1 MRLGGFL
8 LRFLVAAVLI
18 LATYNPEGYSYYH
31 WIRQGGPMTPLKA
44 FAGVCL
50 AIAWVFLLRAT
61 MRSLHIVGT
70 ILAAAF
76 FGTLVWLLITWLHV
90 NAQGRAL
97 VYLVLLCVAAVIAT
111 GSAWSLF
118 RRKVTGQVDVDEP
131 ER

>member
-1 MRLGGFL
+1 MRFGGFL
-8 LRFLVAAVLI
+8 LRFVVAAILI
-18 LATYNPEGYSYYH
+18 LATYNPEGYSYFH
-31 WIRQGGPMTPLKA
+31 WVRAGGPITPLKA

-50 AIAWVFLLRAT
+50 AIAWIFFLRAT
-61 MRSLHIVGT
+61 MRSLHLVGT

-90 NAQGRAL
+90 NAEGRAL
-97 VYLVLLCVAAVIAT
+97 AYLILLCVAAVIAT